1 MLIPMLRD
9 VHQVTVKV
17 CLYAYLHTISL
28 TPPEVEIEVEV
39 QYEKLCT
46 TDVHHVIKSLF
57 IPLHLVNPYVNSN
70 FSKKNDF
77 LIEIFFAGDSV

>member
-39 QYEKLCT
+39 QCEKLCT
-46 TDVHHVIKSLF
+46 TDVHHVSCLKSF
-57 IPLHLVNPYVNSN
+57 TNEQWQSR
-70 FSKKNDF
+70 
-77 LIEIFFAGDSV
+77 LIGDA